1 MASEGK
7 NGMGTSLTL
16 EELRPFFRTVR
27 RALLMLVRA
36 VEQLYPDGLE

>member
-1 MASEGK
+1 MASKREG
-7 NGMGTSLTL
+7 GMGAPLTL